1 MRLPSRQAMS
11 RGLLAGFFIGA
22 GVMHFVAPEPY
33 EKITP
38 GWVPYPREVVY
49 LSGIAE
55 AAGGAMVLIPRLR
68 RFAGPYLIALL
79 VAVFPANV
87 QMALDAGDGSAIYRA
102 IVYARLPLQVPLV
115 LWALRVAGPQD
126 RPGFTQSNGAG

>member
-1 MRLPSRQAMS
+1 MAARRATRSAAALAALLGAGGVAHFLVPAPYAAIVPPMLGAPYAWVYASGVAELACAV
-11 RGLLAGFFIGA
+11 GLL
-22 GVMHFVAPEPY
+22 
-33 EKITP
+33 
-38 GWVPYPREVVY
+38 VPRRRR
-49 LSGIAE
+49 
-55 AAGGAMVLIPRLR
+55 AAALASAV
-68 RFAGPYLIALL
+68 LL

-115 LWALRVAGPQD
+115 LWALRVAGPRD